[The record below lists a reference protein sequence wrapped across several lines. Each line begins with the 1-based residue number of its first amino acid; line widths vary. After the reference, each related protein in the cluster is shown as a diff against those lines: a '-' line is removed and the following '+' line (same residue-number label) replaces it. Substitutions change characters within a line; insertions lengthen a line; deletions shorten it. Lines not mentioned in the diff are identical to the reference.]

1 MLPDIDEIE
10 NGDTIKI
17 FEKRCK
23 IKDIDEARKVVELIG
38 GIFKGHYSATDI
50 IFKSKKT
57 DPEKGAGVIVLR
69 MFEINNRQTKNFILT
84 HKIAEWDD
92 KIKTDKIV
100 LKETFDSMEE
110 ATNFIIDHY
119 GVWIE
124 EDYMYSRKGWEYH
137 LDKSNIFIEDIEKLG
152 STIEI
157 ESENKKELENL
168 FKHLE
173 TIECFSEPVSEVM
186 RKLLGKY

>member
-1 MLPDIDEIE
+1 MS
-10 NGDTIKI
+10 KI

-23 IKDIDEARKVVELIG
+23 IKDIDETRKVAELIG

-50 IFKSKKT
+50 IFKSKNA
-57 DPEKGAGVIVLR
+57 DSEKGAGVIVLR

-84 HKIAEWDD
+84 HKIAEWTG
-92 KIKTDKIV
+92 KTKTDKIV
-100 LKETFDSMEE
+100 LKEKFDSMEE

-124 EDYMYSRKGWEYH
+124 EDYSYSREGWEYQ
-137 LDKSNIFIEDIEKLG
+137 LDSNSIYIEYIEKLG

-168 FKHLE
+168 FKHFE

-186 RKLLGKY
+186 RKLLGK